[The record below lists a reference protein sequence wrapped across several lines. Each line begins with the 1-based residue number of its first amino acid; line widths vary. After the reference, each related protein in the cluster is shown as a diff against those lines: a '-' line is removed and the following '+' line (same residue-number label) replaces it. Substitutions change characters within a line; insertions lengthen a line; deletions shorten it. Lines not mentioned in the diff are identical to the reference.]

1 MSNPSQVKR
10 PVEADSPL
18 PAEVAVRTDTW
29 LNRAR
34 NYPVFSRTW
43 FYYRSLAWSVPVGII
58 ALFSCV
64 IAYLSGVSL
73 ADIVA
78 KAIPATLTFTM
89 LHLLGPGLAVL
100 IRQRQL
106 SSRKESVL
114 IVLALLTGALIS
126 WGALYGSKYSVKLAV
141 YGDPYHVTKKASEDK
156 AKKSAAT
163 ETVHS
168 EPKASTASQPDS
180 EESIADPET
189 QKVSEQV
196 IEGLAK
202 GLVVIGVLYLAGG
215 FDLWLYFRQK
225 KRLKEVE
232 QQRELQRAQEARR
245 EAELRLSVLVAQ
257 VEPHFLFN
265 TLAGVRSAINTEPA
279 RAVSIVD
286 HLVDYLRATI
296 PQMRDDGASVQGR
309 LKKQFDAA
317 RAYLS
322 LMQARIPRLSFSVYS
337 EVEDAALPPLL
348 LISLVENAIKHGVEP
363 KIGPAHIAITAG
375 RIEQHEQSFLQ
386 IRVADDGVGFGGSSS
401 GSGIGLTNIH
411 QRLHSMYGAA
421 ASLELKARAE
431 GGVLAVITLPY
442 EP

>member
-1 MSNPSQVKR
+1 MSNPSHVKR

-58 ALFSCV
+58 ALFSCIV
-64 IAYLSGVSL
+64 AYLSGVSL
-73 ADIVA
+73 PDIVA

-100 IRQRQL
+100 IRQRHF

-114 IVLALLTGALIS
+114 IVLALLAGALIS

-141 YGDPYHVTKKASEDK
+141 YGDPHHVSKKAIDDK
-156 AKKSAAT
+156 AKKAAAAA
-163 ETVHS
+163 HS
-168 EPKASTASQPDS
+168 EPQASSASQPDS
-180 EESIADPET
+180 AEDKVAPEME
-189 QKVSEQV
+189 KVSEQA
-196 IEGLAK
+196 IEGLANAF
-202 GLVVIGVLYLAGG
+202 VVIGLLYLAGG

-232 QQRELQRAQEARR
+232 HQRELQRAQEARR

-375 RIEQHEQSFLQ
+375 RIEQHEQSYLQ

-411 QRLHSMYGAA
+411 QRLHSMYGTA

>member
-180 EESIADPET
+180 EESIADSET

-196 IEGLAK
+196 IEGLAN
-202 GLVVIGVLYLAGG
+202 GFVVIGLLYLAGG

-232 QQRELQRAQEARR
+232 QQRELRRAQEARR
-245 EAELRLSVLVAQ
+245 EAE
-257 VEPHFLFN
+257 
-265 TLAGVRSAINTEPA
+265 
-279 RAVSIVD
+279 
-286 HLVDYLRATI
+286 
-296 PQMRDDGASVQGR
+296 
-309 LKKQFDAA
+309 
-317 RAYLS
+317 
-322 LMQARIPRLSFSVYS
+322 
-337 EVEDAALPPLL
+337 
-348 LISLVENAIKHGVEP
+348 
-363 KIGPAHIAITAG
+363 
-375 RIEQHEQSFLQ
+375 
-386 IRVADDGVGFGGSSS
+386 
-401 GSGIGLTNIH
+401 
-411 QRLHSMYGAA
+411 
-421 ASLELKARAE
+421 
-431 GGVLAVITLPY
+431 
-442 EP
+442 